1 MRSETECW
9 EGDDQL
15 DAYIKIHG
23 DPEGLN
29 VYTHCGNCD
38 CCNPWH
44 LFTAPR
50 PLGETQVFKPGDR
63 VLVCGLLHKPHTGRV
78 RCVGERDA
86 PEFLGSQNFTL
97 VDIDLPNGDTVAHQF
112 FLDDDRLSLL

>member
-15 DAYIKIHG
+15 DVYIKTYG

-29 VYTHCGNCD
+29 IYTHCGNRD

-86 PEFLGSQNFTL
+86 PEFLGNQNFTL
-97 VDIDLPNGDTVAHQF
+97 VDIDLPNGNTVAHQF
-112 FLDDDRLSLL
+112 FLDDNRLSLL